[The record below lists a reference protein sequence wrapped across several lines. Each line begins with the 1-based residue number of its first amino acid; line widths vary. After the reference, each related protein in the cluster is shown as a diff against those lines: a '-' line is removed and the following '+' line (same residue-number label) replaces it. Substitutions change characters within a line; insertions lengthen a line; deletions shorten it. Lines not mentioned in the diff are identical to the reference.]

1 MLVGN
6 RTHLVTSRENVR
18 LSRFARR
25 SLERVRVGRL
35 THPSGEL
42 PMKNGVGIYGPRNQA
57 MSGSVKPKIIEG
69 HERLQTLFS
78 PSQQGAAAAK

>member
-1 MLVGN
+1 
-6 RTHLVTSRENVR
+6 
-18 LSRFARR
+18 
-25 SLERVRVGRL
+25 
-35 THPSGEL
+35 
-42 PMKNGVGIYGPRNQA
+42 MKNGVGIYGPRNQA